1 MSLFMPNPQGY
12 SLHLYM
18 AYHVHHL
25 VFLRLYSKF
34 SRSRVLSLDELWNLF
49 CVQLRAWT
57 QPVMAPVV
65 RVEPCEM
72 TLLNSDSELAMKV
85 EDIGW
90 MLFLKKFSNS
100 NPEVTRVFA
109 LSLVDFQAEVGDLRF

>member
-1 MSLFMPNPQGY
+1 
-12 SLHLYM
+12 
-18 AYHVHHL
+18 
-25 VFLRLYSKF
+25 
-34 SRSRVLSLDELWNLF
+34 
-49 CVQLRAWT
+49 
-57 QPVMAPVV
+57 MAPVV

-72 TLLNSDSELAMKV
+72 TLLNSDSGLAVKV

-90 MLFLKKFSNS
+90 MPFLKKFSDS